1 MSSEKIDA
9 DVVKRALAGQLSPA
23 ILEELRKG
31 GKSKGSK
38 MVDSEIYPIETSLLS
53 LSERGLKTEKEFTL
67 FSVQN
72 PDMRDN
78 PAFRFLWRITRRNE
92 VIRYLGQNKDSLSSL
107 AIMFPESRKSERL
120 LYDSELAGI
129 YLNEYAILGTEKA
142 GRLEEII
149 GPSGSGKSNFEVWKA
164 LKLLLSG
171 YPVFCNFKLFNLPE
185 EVRGN
190 YREVHTLT
198 EILKLSIEKRKELR
212 AMGKEIPIFWV
223 LDEQQKIKG
232 GSTKTANTRESRFIS
247 ELLVTVRK
255 KGIYVSRARQED
267 NIPNDQRGWVWIII
281 RKDRESPE
289 TVEIEYLNEGKTY
302 KKLPK
307 GRIDNMKDYFD
318 TNDPCDFDYDI
329 DMEKLNKYTA
339 MHPEDNE
346 ESTLR
351 YLNFSIQE
359 RERGAKLEELKI
371 KRALGEIPRKE
382 NKGKQNVIKHP
393 SYKIMGFKKEKWE
406 SLSPKERERETRKWI
421 KAHKETVKTAGDN
434 TGKEVTKEQ
443 EISPE
448 TVIQSASVET

>member
-9 DVVKRALAGQLSPA
+9 DIVKRALAGQLAPA
-23 ILEELRKG
+23 LLEELRKG
-31 GKSKGSK
+31 GKTKGSN
-38 MVDSEIYPIETSLLS
+38 MVDAEIYPIDTSLLS
-53 LSERGLKTEKEFTL
+53 LSERGLKTEKEFVL

-78 PAFRFLWRITRRNE
+78 PAFAFLWRLTRRNE

-107 AIMFPESRKSERL
+107 AIMFPESRQSERL
-120 LYDSELAGI
+120 LYDSELAGL
-129 YLNEYAILGTEKA
+129 YLSEYVILGTERA

-164 LKLLLSG
+164 VKLLHSG

-185 EVRGN
+185 EVKGN
-190 YREVHTLT
+190 YKEVHTLS

-212 AMGKEIPIFWV
+212 AKGQEIPIFWV

-267 NIPNDQRGWVWIII
+267 NIPNDQRGWVWTVIK
-281 RKDRESPE
+281 KDREAPE
-289 TVEIEYLNEGKTY
+289 IVEIEYLNEGKAY

-307 GRIDNMKDYFD
+307 GRIQSMKGYFD

-359 RERGAKLEELKI
+359 RERAAMVEELKI
-371 KRALGEIPRKE
+371 KKALGEIPRKE
-382 NKGKQNVIKHP
+382 NRGKQNVLEHP
-393 SYKIMGFKKEKWE
+393 SYKIMGFRKAKWE
-406 SLSPKERERETRKWI
+406 SLSPKDRERETRKWI
-421 KAHKETVKTAGDN
+421 KDHKETANTAGDN
-434 TGKEVTKEQ
+434 TEKEVTKEH
-443 EISPE
+443 EIAPE
-448 TVIQSASVET
+448 TQAQSASVEI